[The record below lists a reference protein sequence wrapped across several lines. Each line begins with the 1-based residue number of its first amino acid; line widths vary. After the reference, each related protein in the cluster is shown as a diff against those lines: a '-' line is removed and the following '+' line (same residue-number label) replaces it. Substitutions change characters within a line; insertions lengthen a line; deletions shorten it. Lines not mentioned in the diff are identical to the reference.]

1 MKFRT
6 IIMTPT
12 EFKKREN
19 MKKELSI
26 VNISNSLIESF
37 VSKSNLGAL
46 KVLFYLS
53 FDNSVKMPNSRVI
66 TLKIDSKKLCET
78 CNIDIRTLKRNI
90 KKMQETTITF
100 VKENE
105 YEQHINVLPSV
116 KYMIGTS
123 TIEIDMYKKVLELV
137 REVKN
142 KFTVIDI
149 ENLMRL
155 KSKHSVKMIQ
165 LLSYMNGFSENVAK
179 RKTYELEE
187 LNGMFST
194 NYKNV
199 YEFERK
205 ILKPTKEELDSNSK
219 LTFTYRVKFEEASK
233 GRPKAKGV
241 TIDLVNTNSVQQKL
255 F

>member
-1 MKFRT
+1 
-6 IIMTPT
+6 MTPT
-12 EFKKREN
+12 QFKKNQN
-19 MKKELSI
+19 MKKELNI

-53 FDNSVKMPNSRVI
+53 YDSSVKMPNSRVI

-78 CNIDIRTLKRNI
+78 CDIDMRTFKRNI
-90 KKMQETTITF
+90 QKMQETTITF
-100 VKENE
+100 IKDNE
-105 YEQHINVLPSV
+105 FEQHITVLPSV
-116 KYMIGTS
+116 TYEVGTS
-123 TIEIDMYKKVLELV
+123 IVEIDIYKKVLELV
-137 REVKN
+137 KEVKS

-149 ENLMRL
+149 TNLMRL

-165 LLSYMNGFSENVAK
+165 LLSYINGFGENVGK
-179 RKTYELEE
+179 RKTYDLEE

-219 LTFTYRVKFEEASK
+219 LTFTYRVKFEEATK

-241 TIDLVNTNSVQQKL
+241 IIDLVKTNSVQQQL

>member
-1 MKFRT
+1 
-6 IIMTPT
+6 MTPV

-19 MKKELSI
+19 LEKELSI

-53 FDNSVKMPNSRVI
+53 YDDSLKMPNSRVV

-78 CNIDIRTLKRNI
+78 CEIDMRTFKRNI
-90 KKMQETTITF
+90 QKMQETTITF
-100 VKENE
+100 IKDNK
-105 YEQHINVLPSV
+105 YEQHITVLPSV
-116 KYMIGTS
+116 SYEIGTS
-123 TIEIDMYKKVLELV
+123 VVEIDIYRKVLELV
-137 REVKN
+137 REVKS

-149 ENLMRL
+149 TNLMRL
-155 KSKHSVKMIQ
+155 KSKHSVKMVQ
-165 LLSYMNGFSENVAK
+165 LLSYINGFSENVAK
-179 RKTYELEE
+179 RKNYDLEE

-219 LTFTYRVKFEEASK
+219 LTFTYRVKFEEATK
-233 GRPKAKGV
+233 GRPKAKG
-241 TIDLVNTNSVQQKL
+241 ILLDLVRSNAVQGKL